1 MELEELKNKLEAFIS
16 EAGFTLSEFSYKKR
30 SGEMVLSIVVDRVE
44 PIDLDTISALS
55 VSISGYLDAL
65 DPIEEGYT
73 LDVSSLGAEKPLD
86 KFHLSP
92 YEGRYVN
99 VHLFNPLNGENIYEG
114 TLKEVNSEDIILT
127 IKVKSKE
134 KDLTMNINNISKI
147 RLAVN

>member
-1 MELEELKNKLEAFIS
+1 MDLEELKEKLKVFI
-16 EAGFTLSEFSYKKR
+16 EEKGYTLAEFNYKKR
-30 SGEMVLSIVVDRVE
+30 SGEMVLSLVVDRVE

-55 VSISGYLDAL
+55 VVISDYLDEL

-86 KFHLSP
+86 KNQLSP
-92 YEGRYVN
+92 YVGRYVN
-99 VHLFNPLNGENIYEG
+99 AHLTNPVSGENIYEG
-114 TLKEVNSEDIILT
+114 TIKEVHIEDIVLT

-134 KDLTMNINNISKI
+134 KDLTLKINNISKI